1 MHTPGNLY
9 ADLAGYY
16 DQFCHEVDYTE
27 QCAFLKRAFDCLAL
41 SDGRQYLDLACGT
54 GQHLAH
60 MIKQGFVAT
69 GLDNSADM
77 LQQAKA
83 RCPQADMLLCDLAE
97 FDHHASFDLISCFL
111 YSIHYS
117 YPVSRLNETLRR
129 AWSALKPGGV
139 FVFNT
144 VDARGIDSNRMIT
157 TRTQEGGNQ
166 LEFCSGWQYAGEG
179 DAMTLKLTIS
189 CHTPDG
195 VQQWQDAHTMT
206 AISLPEL
213 QHMLADIGF
222 DVLLFEYDYKALI
235 PWAGKSFN
243 VIVAARK
250 LL

>member
-27 QCAFLKRAFDCLAL
+27 QSAFLKRAFDCLAL

-60 MIKQGFVAT
+60 MIEQGFVAT

-97 FDHHASFDLISCFL
+97 FDDQASFDLISCFL

-157 TRTQEGGNQ
+157 TRTQAGGNQ
-166 LEFCSGWQYAGEG
+166 LEFCSGWQYAGQG
-179 DAMTLKLTIS
+179 DAMT
-189 CHTPDG
+189 
-195 VQQWQDAHTMT
+195 
-206 AISLPEL
+206 
-213 QHMLADIGF
+213 
-222 DVLLFEYDYKALI
+222 
-235 PWAGKSFN
+235 
-243 VIVAARK
+243 
-250 LL
+250 